1 MENCG
6 VEGDHGLNHGEHHYE
21 EHVDEMG
28 QGENHDHHHHDGDW
42 DEYDDG
48 LDGLDGHVQEELHG
62 VDYHG
67 EVHDGLEWVGDDV
80 HHEDYGEHSV
90 EQHVAQFL
98 SKWRVFLDASLDT

>member
-6 VEGDHGLNHGEHHYE
+6 VEGDHVLNHGEHHYE

-28 QGENHDHHHHDGDW
+28 QGENHDGHHHDGDW

-48 LDGLDGHVQEELHG
+48 LDGHVPEELHE

-98 SKWRVFLDASLDT
+98 NKWRVFLDASLDT